1 MIRNPSLSY
10 VSFNF
15 PYALSLSNGNIL
27 VIHKTGITI
36 CDNLLTKIIKNATIF
51 ITSEQI
57 ETEESLSK
65 VTTTKMNNYIISIIN
80 DKIYIFNDIGDLLF
94 QDNTK
99 ILSSYE
105 RAEYYTLVSYKIV
118 DNNYFY
124 LIGFVDNELLNF
136 LYYKYD
142 SSTNENYLLSTRK
155 ERYHYT
161 YDSTGNIDSY
171 YNIRNKAL
179 SCQYMKKNNLKK
191 VIVCFFLVYKNDDDY
206 DYYNYNDYLYD
217 YFFTFDYFS
226 IDSNNNLVRHRDFI
240 SDHFN
245 YPEVSCIKSSV
256 SPDQSKAVVGFY
268 LYNGEP
274 RYFMFDINV
283 NFLSFPKYYY
293 FKDQHCRN
301 QFHGLKVNYYED
313 KEEYIF
319 TCIVNNGNLLIEK
332 DDKQRKFYYSFL
344 K

>member
-1 MIRNPSLSY
+1 MNDKIFVVNFRINFFLFILFMIRNSSLSY

-136 LYYKYD
+136 LY
-142 SSTNENYLLSTRK
+142 
-155 ERYHYT
+155 
-161 YDSTGNIDSY
+161 
-171 YNIRNKAL
+171 
-179 SCQYMKKNNLKK
+179 
-191 VIVCFFLVYKNDDDY
+191 
-206 DYYNYNDYLYD
+206 
-217 YFFTFDYFS
+217 
-226 IDSNNNLVRHRDFI
+226 
-240 SDHFN
+240 
-245 YPEVSCIKSSV
+245 
-256 SPDQSKAVVGFY
+256 
-268 LYNGEP
+268 
-274 RYFMFDINV
+274 
-283 NFLSFPKYYY
+283 
-293 FKDQHCRN
+293 
-301 QFHGLKVNYYED
+301 
-313 KEEYIF
+313 
-319 TCIVNNGNLLIEK
+319 
-332 DDKQRKFYYSFL
+332 
-344 K
+344 